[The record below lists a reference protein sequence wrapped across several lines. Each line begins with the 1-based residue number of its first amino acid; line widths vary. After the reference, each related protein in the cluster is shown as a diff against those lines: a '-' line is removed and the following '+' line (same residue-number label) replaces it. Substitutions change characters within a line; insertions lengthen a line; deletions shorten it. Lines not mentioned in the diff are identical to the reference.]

1 MANAPEKKS
10 YEEQWQQAFNE
21 AEMPPSPNVWKSID
35 QELTAQEGGK
45 YRKGFFFYRA
55 VAASLLLCIAA
66 GLSWY
71 LLSRPADSDQIV
83 QDNVSSAEEKITTL
97 DEANQDPNPA
107 NGSSAGSATQ
117 TESETETE
125 SPLADN
131 TDQSN
136 SDETSSAA
144 GNVALGTIEEDNS
157 TASDRTKSSANNTA
171 QLAVTDTKKPASAAK
186 TLIFPNEE
194 VSPREEELLSI
205 NHRVGRLAALP
216 PDALAVSAPTWADNV
231 EKLYF
236 VPQYREREVLG
247 EEKSGAQFFAGLA
260 MAPSLFDPNFQ
271 SQNEAALAVANAPV
285 AESFSYAL
293 SDGLANTRSL
303 NSSSNTVMVA
313 EGLENQSSVS
323 LSYGFDVGLT
333 LGEHWSIES
342 GLDYQ
347 NFQTVT
353 QTQYTV
359 VDLRSGERYPLL
371 ATNAVANQATAFNTT
386 SIGTN
391 SEVDNQ
397 FQFVSVP
404 LRVGYNVHFSKITL
418 SINPGVAANLF
429 LGNRISSQDFAS
441 TTLNSDGGSP
451 FNSQYISGLLSGGVY
466 YQLLENY
473 SLSFSPSYQFALSD
487 FARSAATFNSLPQSL
502 GLKFGFRYNFQ

>member
-10 YEEQWQQAFNE
+10 YEEQWREVFNQ
-21 AEMPPSPNVWKSID
+21 AEMPPSSNVWKSID
-35 QELTAQEGGK
+35 QELTTQESGK

-55 VAASLLLCIAA
+55 VAAGLLLCIA

-71 LLSRPADSDQIV
+71 ILTRPADSDQIV
-83 QDNVSSAEEKITTL
+83 QGDVSSTEQQITPS
-97 DEANQDPNPA
+97 DEANRESNLA
-107 NGSSAGSATQ
+107 SSSSMGSATQ
-117 TESETETE
+117 TENGTETE
-125 SPLADN
+125 YPLADN
-131 TDQSN
+131 TDQS
-136 SDETSSAA
+136 SGDDKTTSTAD
-144 GNVALGTIEEDNS
+144 NVALGTSEEGNL
-157 TASDRTKSSANNTA
+157 TAGDGTESSAKNAT
-171 QLAVTDTKKPASAAK
+171 QLAVNDAKEPALAAK

-194 VSPREEELLSI
+194 VSQREEELLSD
-205 NHRVGRLAALP
+205 NHRVGRVAALP
-216 PDALAVSAPTWADNV
+216 PDALAMNAPTWADNV
-231 EKLYF
+231 DKLF
-236 VPQYREREVLG
+236 LVPQYRKREVADK
-247 EEKSGAQFFAGLA
+247 EKSGAQFFAGLA

-271 SQNEAALAVANAPV
+271 SQNEAALASADVPV

-293 SDGLANTRSL
+293 AADGVSNARNF
-303 NSSSNTVMVA
+303 SSNTVMVA

-353 QTQYTV
+353 QTQYSV
-359 VDLRSGERYPLL
+359 VDLQSGERYPLL
-371 ATNAVANQATAFNTT
+371 ATNAVANQANAFNVASTG
-386 SIGTN
+386 SN

-418 SINPGVAANLF
+418 SVSPGIAANLF

-441 TTLNSDGGSP
+441 TTLISDGGSP

-473 SLSFSPSYQFALSD
+473 SLSFSPSYQFALSE
-487 FARSAATFNSLPQSL
+487 FARTSAAFSSLPQSL
-502 GLKFGFRYNFQ
+502 GLIFGFRYNFQ

>member
-1 MANAPEKKS
+1 MAANT
-10 YEEQWQQAFNE
+10 EQ
-21 AEMPPSPNVWKSID
+21 PSNDTTPS
-35 QELTAQEGGK
+35 TT
-45 YRKGFFFYRA
+45 
-55 VAASLLLCIAA
+55 S
-66 GLSWY
+66 
-71 LLSRPADSDQIV
+71 DS
-83 QDNVSSAEEKITTL
+83 TL
-97 DEANQDPNPA
+97 
-107 NGSSAGSATQ
+107 
-117 TESETETE
+117 ET
-125 SPLADN
+125 
-131 TDQSN
+131 N
-136 SDETSSAA
+136 SGD
-144 GNVALGTIEEDNS
+144 
-157 TASDRTKSSANNTA
+157 TASADKNNPPGNDTS
-171 QLAVTDTKKPASAAK
+171 QLAISNTNEPASAAK

-194 VSPREEELLSI
+194 VSQREEELLSV

-216 PDALAVSAPTWADNV
+216 PGALALIPPTWTDDV
-231 EKLYF
+231 DKLF
-236 VPQYREREVLG
+236 LVPQYRGKEVPSEQKPG
-247 EEKSGAQFFAGLA
+247 TQFFAGLA

-271 SQNEAALAVANAPV
+271 SQGAAALSVADAPTP
-285 AESFSYAL
+285 ESFSYAL

-303 NSSSNTVMVA
+303 SSNTVMVA

-359 VDLRSGERYPLL
+359 VNLQSGERYPLL
-371 ATNAVANQATAFNTT
+371 ATNAVASQATAFNTT
-386 SIGTN
+386 ATGTN

-404 LRVGYNVHFSKITL
+404 LRVGYNLHFSKITL
-418 SINPGVAANLF
+418 SINPGIAANLF
-429 LGNRISSQDFAS
+429 LGNRISSQNFTS

-451 FNSQYISGLLSGGVY
+451 FNSQYISGLLSGGIY

-473 SLSFSPSYQFALSD
+473 SLSFSPSYQFALSE
-487 FARSAATFNSLPQSL
+487 FARTTAAFSSLPQSL